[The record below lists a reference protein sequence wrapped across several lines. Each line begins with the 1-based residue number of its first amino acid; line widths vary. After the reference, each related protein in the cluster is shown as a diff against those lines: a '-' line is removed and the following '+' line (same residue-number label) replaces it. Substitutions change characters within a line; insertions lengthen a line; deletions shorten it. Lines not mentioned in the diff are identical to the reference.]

1 MMEIASLS
9 GNFPRRWSGSGGL
22 HRASRLV
29 VAAGWDIG
37 GGWNFDHRV
46 TIFVSLMYHVPLR
59 TNNWVMIVQLI
70 CGDAFLIQRPLKQK
84 SAVTSR
90 KFPIYS

>member
-1 MMEIASLS
+1 MKWVRGSSFKIRSNA
-9 GNFPRRWSGSGGL
+9 NFL
-22 HRASRLV
+22 RASRLLG
-29 VAAGWDIG
+29 AAGWDIG

-46 TIFVSLMYHVPLR
+46 TIFVSLMYHVPLH

-70 CGDAFLIQRPLKQK
+70 CADAFLIQRPLKQK
-84 SAVTSR
+84 SAVTST